1 MKGLINAHYV
11 SEKMKLTFTC
21 GLSFKQPFLDQDF
34 REICIFLGRKTNLI
48 AILSGICYNNKI
60 G

>member
-1 MKGLINAHYV
+1 
-11 SEKMKLTFTC
+11 MKLTFTC

-34 REICIFLGRKTNLI
+34 REIYIFLGMKTNLI